1 MEKKNNNVVV
11 LVVAVLLSFVSGTIG
26 SYLVITNVPSVSKQI
41 IENVS
46 KLDYTENSIADS
58 VEKAYDAV
66 VVVVSYNNGQKIST
80 GTGFIYKKDNSK
92 AYIMTN
98 NHVIDGSDEVKI
110 IRSDNEIYPI
120 YIKK

>member
-46 KLDYTENSIADS
+46 KLDYTENSIAD
-58 VEKAYDAV
+58 
-66 VVVVSYNNGQKIST
+66 
-80 GTGFIYKKDNSK
+80 
-92 AYIMTN
+92 
-98 NHVIDGSDEVKI
+98 
-110 IRSDNEIYPI
+110 
-120 YIKK
+120 